1 MLFKRSVFSLSF
13 LLPFFFFFRI
23 NLSVNYH
30 SFFLARSTKMIETEV
45 RESNFYWTREKTSSR
60 FENTTVN
67 NTCVKSDK
75 AKGMIEKSTTDRIN
89 NCSIFHFSR
98 AKKKKRY
105 HVILDVIRNYWN
117 DRLSENFLPRTRQLI
132 SHHRWFRIAI
142 LRAADSALCIIHL
155 K

>member
-45 RESNFYWTREKTSSR
+45 RESNFCWTREKTSSR
-60 FENTTVN
+60 FENTTVNKFN

-98 AKKKKRY
+98 AKKKKKRY
-105 HVILDVIRNYWN
+105 HVILDVIRNY
-117 DRLSENFLPRTRQLI
+117 
-132 SHHRWFRIAI
+132 
-142 LRAADSALCIIHL
+142 
-155 K
+155 